1 MKEPKAADSHGR
13 GRTMTLHPEGP
24 PAGADM
30 KLYRPGGA
38 EPWPRP
44 T

>member
-13 GRTMTLHPEGP
+13 GRTMTLHSEGLP
-24 PAGADM
+24 GGSG
-30 KLYRPGGA
+30 YEVVTPGGA